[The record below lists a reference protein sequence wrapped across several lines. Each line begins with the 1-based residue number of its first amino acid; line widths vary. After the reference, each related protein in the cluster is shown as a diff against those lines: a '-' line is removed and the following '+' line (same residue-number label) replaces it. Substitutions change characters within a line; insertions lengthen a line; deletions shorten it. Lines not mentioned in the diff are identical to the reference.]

1 MGINQINAL
10 KIINQKK
17 IGNKIFTCKFNH
29 CGKVGQ
35 KAANFQEHEAYKNE
49 RLKNW
54 KKKEKEVRIEYENSK
69 GLFENDLWELALH
82 KFEEIPVP
90 SNPPDDN
97 KVGMGNMNLE
107 EKKRLVRTVQ
117 VGLDDT

>member
-54 KKKEKEVRIEYENSK
+54 KKKEKEVREAEKRNEIEKEVKEEN
-69 GLFENDLWELALH
+69 
-82 KFEEIPVP
+82 EIKEIQ
-90 SNPPDDN
+90 N
-97 KVGMGNMNLE
+97 GW
-107 EKKRLVRTVQ
+107 
-117 VGLDDT
+117 